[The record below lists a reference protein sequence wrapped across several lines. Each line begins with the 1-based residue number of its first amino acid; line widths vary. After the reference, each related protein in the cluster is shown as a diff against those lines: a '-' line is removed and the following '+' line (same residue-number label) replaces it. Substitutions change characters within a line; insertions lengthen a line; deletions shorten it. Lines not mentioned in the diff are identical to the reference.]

1 VTEAARRFADRER
14 LLECVHCGLCLA
26 ACPTYV
32 ELGTEMD
39 SPRGRIYLMR
49 ALEEGTL
56 DLTGD
61 VVRHLDL
68 CLGCLGCE
76 TACPSGVKYGEL
88 IEGARAYVEE
98 HHRRPAFERWWRRAI
113 AGVFPH
119 PRRLRV
125 LLIPARA
132 LQRIGLWNA
141 LASVF
146 PPAALLPRVHAAAE
160 LPELNPAVG
169 PERARVGLL
178 AGCVARELFAE
189 VNRAAVRV
197 LQRNGVTV
205 LMPRAQGCCGALHV
219 HAGDPATARRLA
231 SRNLNA
237 FPSDLDAVVVTAAGC
252 GAAMKRYAHLLD
264 DGSGGSRTH
273 RADALAARVR
283 DVTEFLA
290 ELPPRAPAGQVRAR
304 VAYHDAC
311 HLAHGQQVRAAPRA
325 LLRSIPGLELV
336 ELAEGE
342 LCCGSAGTYNLT
354 EPAMSRRLAARKV
367 DDIVRSGASIVAT
380 ANPGCSLQIQGE
392 LRRRGL
398 EIEVVH
404 PVELLDR
411 AYEGGVQGVVPNAS
425 LG

>member
-1 VTEAARRFADRER
+1 MTEAARRFADRER

-49 ALEEGTL
+49 SLEEGTL
-56 DLTGD
+56 DLTRD

-98 HHRRPAFERWWRRAI
+98 HHRRPALERWWRRAI

-119 PRRLRV
+119 PRRLRA
-125 LLIPARA
+125 LLAPARA

-141 LASVF
+141 VASVL
-146 PPAALLPRVHAAAE
+146 PPAALLPRVRAAAE
-160 LPELNPAVG
+160 LPELNLAVG

-205 LMPRAQGCCGALHV
+205 RVPRAQGCCGALHV

-231 SRNLNA
+231 GRNLDA

-252 GAAMKRYAHLLD
+252 GAVMKRYAHLLD
-264 DGSGGSRTH
+264 NGGGGSRKQ
-273 RADALAARVR
+273 RAEALAARVR

-290 ELPPRAPAGQVRAR
+290 ELPLRAPAGHVEAR

-367 DDIVRSGASIVAT
+367 DDVVRTGASIVAT
-380 ANPGCSLQIQGE
+380 ANPGCSLQIQAE

-398 EIEVVH
+398 AIAVVH
-404 PVELLDR
+404 PLELLDR
-411 AYEGGVQGVVPNAS
+411 AYEEGGLGVPGVS
-425 LG
+425 RG